1 MQLDLKQ
8 DLLDVNTIEQ
18 VLLLTCANLLRHS
31 FITGMGT
38 SRGVGSAVNPG
49 FKKKIKKMCGTL
61 LCPQG
66 KDDLGASES
75 DPGGRVSV
83 RRLFPGVSGQTRIL

>member
-1 MQLDLKQ
+1 
-8 DLLDVNTIEQ
+8 
-18 VLLLTCANLLRHS
+18 
-31 FITGMGT
+31 
-38 SRGVGSAVNPG
+38 
-49 FKKKIKKMCGTL
+49 MCGTL

-75 DPGGRVSV
+75 DPDGHVSV

>member
-1 MQLDLKQ
+1 
-8 DLLDVNTIEQ
+8 
-18 VLLLTCANLLRHS
+18 
-31 FITGMGT
+31 MGT
-38 SRGVGSAVNPG
+38 SRGVGSAVNPE
-49 FKKKIKKMCGTL
+49 FKKKKRKKNCGTL